1 MKAFHTL
8 LLAALLLAVAA
19 PAPAFLGFFSQD
31 KEVKAQNG
39 LVTIPV
45 DQISD
50 GKAHHFLF
58 KDAGAAIK
66 FFALKSSD
74 GAIRV
79 AFDACDVCHH
89 AKKGYSQDKD
99 FMICNNC
106 GMKFHSQRIGDVE
119 GGCNPAP
126 LRRAVEGGNVV
137 IAASDLAAGK
147 RFFQ

>member
-1 MKAFHTL
+1 MKPLGTL
-8 LLAALLLAVAA
+8 LLAALLLTVAA

-39 LVTIPV
+39 LVTIALS
-45 DQISD
+45 QISD

-58 KDAGAAIK
+58 KDAGVAIK

-79 AFDACDVCHH
+79 AFDACDVCYH

-106 GMKFHSQRIGDVE
+106 GMKFHSLRIGDVE

-126 LRRAVEGGNVV
+126 LKRTVEGDAVV
-137 IAASDLAAGK
+137 IATSDLAAGK
-147 RFFQ
+147 RFFK

>member
-1 MKAFHTL
+1 MKPLRTF
-8 LLAALLLAVAA
+8 LLAALLVAVAA
-19 PAPAFLGFFSQD
+19 PAPAFLGFFSRD
-31 KEVKAQNG
+31 KELRAENG
-39 LVTIPV
+39 RVSIPV
-45 DQISD
+45 DGISD
-50 GKAHHFLF
+50 GKAHHFRF
-58 KDAGAAIK
+58 KDAGVDIK

-99 FMICNNC
+99 FMVCNNC
-106 GMKFHSQRIGDVE
+106 GMKFHALRIGDVE

-126 LRRAVEGGNVV
+126 LKRLVEGDAV
-137 IAASDLAAGK
+137 IIATSDLAAGK